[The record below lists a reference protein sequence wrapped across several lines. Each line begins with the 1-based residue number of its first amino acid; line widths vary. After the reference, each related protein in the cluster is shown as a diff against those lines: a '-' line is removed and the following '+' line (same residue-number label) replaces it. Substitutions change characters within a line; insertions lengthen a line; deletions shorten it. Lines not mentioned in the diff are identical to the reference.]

1 MSMESEINAGAMNSE
16 EVQDLSALAGMRLG
30 EILVRLGAIHQEQID
45 EALELQKLRPKRLGE
60 ILLDL
65 GYVEEDALMRALA
78 AQFDL
83 RYEPDLKA
91 QVDPSLTTRVPI
103 SFIREYHMVPYR
115 MNGTSCLVAVNDP
128 MNLLPL
134 DDLRQVLD
142 MPVTPVLCRR
152 DDIQYIIDRYFEQQ
166 SANADEL
173 LDAIALEDGEEG
185 KVHTL
190 DYAESDRDLLDLAN
204 EAPIIKL
211 INLIISGA
219 VRERASDIHLEPFE
233 YNVRVRYRIDG
244 VLYEKFTIP
253 KSQQAAVVSR
263 VKIMANLNI
272 AEHRLPQ
279 DGRIKIRLSGKEID
293 IRVSIIPIA
302 HGERVVMRILE
313 KGNFLFS
320 LEQLGMDNRDH
331 KLMDKLI
338 QSSHG
343 IILVTG
349 PTGSG
354 KSTTLYAALQRVNSP
369 DKNIITVE
377 DPIEYLIPGIS
388 QIQVRPKIGLT
399 FAAGLRSIL
408 RQDPDI
414 ILVGEIRDL
423 ETAEMAVQASLT
435 GHLVFA
441 TLHTNDSSGAI
452 TRLINMGIEPFLVT
466 SSTIAI
472 QAQRLVRRICDHCK
486 EPVVPKPETLLEVGV
501 SPDDPRARVL
511 YAGKGCDKCSGRG
524 YYGRTGIFELLVMS
538 PKIQEMVLRGADSNE
553 VKREARREG
562 MRTLREDG
570 IEKALRGMTT
580 IEEVLRVTRED
591 VVEEALT

>member
-1 MSMESEINAGAMNSE
+1 MEPLRS
-16 EVQDLSALAGMRLG
+16 LRLG
-30 EILVRLGAIHQEQID
+30 EILVARGAVHQEQVD
-45 EALELQKLRPKRLGE
+45 EALELQKIRPKRLAE
-60 ILLDL
+60 LLLDL
-65 GYVEEDALMRALA
+65 GYIEEDALLEALGE
-78 AQFDL
+78 QFGMSVELDL
-83 RYEPDLKA
+83 RNQIDS
-91 QVDPSLTTRVPI
+91 SLTTKVPV

-115 MNGTSCLVAVNDP
+115 QNGASCLVAVNDP
-128 MNLLPL
+128 ISLHPL
-134 DDLRQVLD
+134 DDLRLLLD
-142 MPVTPVLCRR
+142 SPVTPVLCRKA
-152 DDIQYIIDRYFEQQ
+152 DIQYIIDLYFEQQ
-166 SANADEL
+166 SENAGEL
-173 LDAIALEDGEEG
+173 IDDLALEEGEG

-190 DYAESDRDLLDLAN
+190 DGAESERDLLDLAN

-219 VRERASDIHLEPFE
+219 VRERASDIHMEPFE
-233 YNVRVRYRIDG
+233 HSVRVRYRIDG

-253 KSQQAAVVSR
+253 RTQQAAVVSR

-320 LEQLGMDNRDH
+320 LEQLGMDKRDH
-331 KLMDKLI
+331 QLMDKLI
-338 QSSHG
+338 LSSHG

-377 DPIEYLIPGIS
+377 DPIEYLIAGIG

-414 ILVGEIRDL
+414 ILVGEIRDM

-441 TLHTNDSSGAI
+441 TLHTNDSAGAV

-472 QAQRLVRRICDHCK
+472 QAQRLVRRICPNCK
-486 EPVVPKPETLLEVGV
+486 EEYTPDPAGLSDLGL
-501 SPDDPRARVL
+501 SPDDPRVRVL
-511 YAGKGCDKCSGRG
+511 HRGTGCDKCAGRG
-524 YYGRTGIFELLVMS
+524 YYGRSGIFELLVMT
-538 PKIQEMVLRGADSNE
+538 PRIQEMVLQGADSNAI
-553 VKREARREG
+553 KRESRRQG

-570 IEKALRGMTT
+570 AEKMLRGETT
-580 IEEVLRVTRED
+580 MEEILRVTRDEMLEE
-591 VVEEALT
+591 VVN

>member
-1 MSMESEINAGAMNSE
+1 MQTAKG
-16 EVQDLSALAGMRLG
+16 LKLG
-30 EILVRLGAIHQEQID
+30 EILVREGWVHAEQVE
-45 EALELQKLRPKRLGE
+45 EALDLQKLRPRRIGE
-60 ILLDL
+60 LLLDL
-65 GYVEEDALMRALA
+65 GYVEEENILRALGI
-78 AQFDL
+78 QFGL
-83 RYEPDLKA
+83 EYEPNVRD
-91 QVDPSLTTRVPI
+91 QVDATLTTKVPI
-103 SFIREYHMVPYR
+103 SFIREYHMVPYKK
-115 MNGTSCLVAVNDP
+115 NGVSYLVAINDP
-128 MNLLPL
+128 LNLLPL
-134 DDLRQVLD
+134 DDLRLLLD
-142 MPVTPVLCRR
+142 GSVTPILCGKA
-152 DDIQYIIDRYFEQQ
+152 DIQFIIDTYFEQQ
-166 SANADEL
+166 SENAGEL
-173 LDAIALEDGEEG
+173 IDNIVLSGEEDG

-190 DYAESDRDLLDLAN
+190 DHSESERDLLDLAN

-219 VRERASDIHLEPFE
+219 VKERASDIHLEPFE
-233 YNVRVRYRIDG
+233 HSVRARYRIDG
-244 VLYEKFTIP
+244 VLYEKFTVP
-253 KSQQAAVVSR
+253 KTQQAALVSR

-320 LEQLGMDNRDH
+320 LEQLGMDARDH
-331 KLMDKLI
+331 KLMDRLI
-338 QSSHG
+338 TSSHG

-377 DPIEYLIPGIS
+377 DPIEYLIPGIG

-414 ILVGEIRDL
+414 ILVGEIRDM

-441 TLHTNDSSGAI
+441 TLHTNDSAGAI

-472 QAQRLVRRICDHCK
+472 QAQRLVRRICSNCRENYLP
-486 EPVVPKPETLLEVGV
+486 EPESLREVGI
-501 SPDDPRARVL
+501 SPDDPRVSSIYRGL
-511 YAGKGCDKCSGRG
+511 GCDKCSQRG
-524 YYGRTGIFELLVMS
+524 YYGRSGIFELMVMS
-538 PKIQEMVLRGADSNE
+538 PHIQELVLQGADSNV

-570 IEKALRGMTT
+570 AEKMLRGETT
-580 IEEVLRVTRED
+580 VEEILRVTRDE
-591 VVEEALT
+591 VLE

>member
-1 MSMESEINAGAMNSE
+1 
-16 EVQDLSALAGMRLG
+16 
-30 EILVRLGAIHQEQID
+30 
-45 EALELQKLRPKRLGE
+45 
-60 ILLDL
+60 
-65 GYVEEDALMRALA
+65 
-78 AQFDL
+78 
-83 RYEPDLKA
+83 
-91 QVDPSLTTRVPI
+91 
-103 SFIREYHMVPYR
+103 
-115 MNGTSCLVAVNDP
+115 
-128 MNLLPL
+128 
-134 DDLRQVLD
+134 
-142 MPVTPVLCRR
+142 
-152 DDIQYIIDRYFEQQ
+152 
-166 SANADEL
+166 
-173 LDAIALEDGEEG
+173 
-185 KVHTL
+185 
-190 DYAESDRDLLDLAN
+190 
-204 EAPIIKL
+204 
-211 INLIISGA
+211 
-219 VRERASDIHLEPFE
+219 
-233 YNVRVRYRIDG
+233 
-244 VLYEKFTIP
+244 
-253 KSQQAAVVSR
+253 
-263 VKIMANLNI
+263 
-272 AEHRLPQ
+272 
-279 DGRIKIRLSGKEID
+279 
-293 IRVSIIPIA
+293 
-302 HGERVVMRILE
+302 
-313 KGNFLFS
+313 
-320 LEQLGMDNRDH
+320 
-331 KLMDKLI
+331 
-338 QSSHG
+338 
-343 IILVTG
+343 
-349 PTGSG
+349 
-354 KSTTLYAALQRVNSP
+354 
-369 DKNIITVE
+369 
-377 DPIEYLIPGIS
+377 
-388 QIQVRPKIGLT
+388 IGLT

-408 RQDPDI
+408 RQDPDL